1 MRWLYLSNLIFI
13 VIHFVETQDLAS
25 LQFILSDD
33 KWELNMSLIIKR
45 PVILKN
51 IVTEKFKQQLMED
64 LSNAVKQIDI
74 RINQMNFQEKR
85 ISSTDKQQK
94 KKIAMMREELR
105 QERNRQEQ
113 IKNDLQKRL
122 EQIPQLEVGSEFIGG
137 NYDAPVKIE
146 IGDNIRAKLFP
157 AEIIVKD
164 GIVVDIKE

>member
-1 MRWLYLSNLIFI
+1 
-13 VIHFVETQDLAS
+13 
-25 LQFILSDD
+25 
-33 KWELNMSLIIKR
+33 MSLIIKR
-45 PVILKN
+45 PVVLKN

-74 RINQMNFQEKR
+74 RINQMNFQERR

-94 KKIAMMREELR
+94 KEIAMMREELR

-113 IKNDLQKRL
+113 IKNNLQRRL
-122 EQIPQLEVGSEFIGG
+122 EQIPQLEVGSESVSG

-146 IGDNIRAKLFP
+146 VGDNIRTKLFP

>member
-1 MRWLYLSNLIFI
+1 
-13 VIHFVETQDLAS
+13 
-25 LQFILSDD
+25 
-33 KWELNMSLIIKR
+33 MSLIIKR

-74 RINQMNFQEKR
+74 RINQMNFQERR

-94 KKIAMMREELR
+94 KNIAVMREQLH

-122 EQIPQLEVGSEFIGG
+122 EQIPQLEVDSEFVGG
-137 NYDAPVKIE
+137 NYNAPVKIE
-146 IGDNIRAKLFP
+146 VGDNIRTKLFP